1 MSVEHIEA
9 IGRML
14 AILVPVMSGLVWV
27 VRRIERGQTRMIEK
41 INRIDKH
48 KVSYKACDARRSTC
62 PYKTRKRKLS

>member
-1 MSVEHIEA
+1 MNVEHFEA

-48 KVSYKACDARRSTC
+48 KVSYKVCDQRRSAC